1 MILTIDINITQTLQW
16 ICWENRKSMAAYR
29 VHALMSFQEVV
40 LFCGTGFLVCHLHT
54 SEVSH
59 PQKKKSSLLPW
70 KSAGGGRGN
79 RILVLPYPSHF
90 PFFFSRVCFASSWGQ
105 IQPHWSHTESFPT
118 VSTRRTLDASGYILQ
133 KYAFRPWLRKAL
145 N

>member
-1 MILTIDINITQTLQW
+1 
-16 ICWENRKSMAAYR
+16 MAAYR

-59 PQKKKSSLLPW
+59 PQKKKKVLCCTESQLG
-70 KSAGGGRGN
+70 KKKN

-90 PFFFSRVCFASSWGQ
+90 PFFSAESALPALGARSKL
-105 IQPHWSHTESFPT
+105 TEVTQKVSQWFP
-118 VSTRRTLDASGYILQ
+118 
-133 KYAFRPWLRKAL
+133 PEEP
-145 N
+145 